1 MKRFFLGML
10 ICFSI
15 LAQVC
20 GAHAVVINFSN
31 DTGGGFAFTDGNNDD
46 GYAETLTLTDGVID
60 TFDPS
65 TDAVIANAKI
75 IFDQPFKIKENSAV
89 STTLPFNPPIT
100 ITTFA
105 FDPVLY
111 ANGFKIVDKTT
122 NTLLLQGDISMDL
135 LSIGSG
141 GNINNAFNIN
151 LTGIETFTTSPIL
164 DAFKNTGNGA
174 VSITLQFAGNSLADA
189 ITDGTGARG
198 TYSGSAAVPE
208 PSSLLLLGS
217 GLASLGLAFRKR
229 L

>member
-10 ICFSI
+10 VCFSI

-20 GAHAVVINFSN
+20 GAHAVVINF
-31 DTGGGFAFTDGNNDD
+31 TGAKYEFSDGNAG
-46 GYAETLTLTDGVID
+46 GYAETLTLSDAVIASF
-60 TFDPS
+60 TPS
-65 TDAVIANAKI
+65 TDTVIANAKI
-75 IFDQPFKIKENSAV
+75 VFDQSFKIKEGSAV
-89 STTLPFNPPIT
+89 TTTLPFIT